1 MAEVTMVR
9 ESRVRSINAQGR
21 ARTSRVPQSDRGF
34 YDDSF
39 ATVYDAGGKV
49 VEQGLW
55 DDSSYRDESPT
66 WNAKDGNY
74 DLKRGYKIV
83 LKN

>member
-1 MAEVTMVR
+1 MAEVTMAR
-9 ESRVRSINAQGR
+9 EGRVSSINAQGR
-21 ARTSRVPQSDRGF
+21 ARTPKIPKSDRVF
-34 YDDSF
+34 YDDSY
-39 ATVYDAGGKV
+39 ATVYDASGKV
-49 VEQGLW
+49 VESGLW